1 MIDREYCRMMAAY
14 NRWMNERVY
23 ALCAGLD
30 DADRRRDMGA
40 FFRSVDGTLNHLLWA
55 DLIWLSRFT
64 GRPAPTT
71 RIDEPVHDDFR
82 ELRSAREALDREILD
97 WAEGIDPDWLGS
109 PFTWTTAT
117 DGSEHTRPAWMLVAH
132 YFQHQ
137 VHHRG
142 QLTTL
147 LMQLGQDPGVTDLP
161 FMPAEDRPHA

>member
-1 MIDREYCRMMAAY
+1 MIDREYCRTQADY
-14 NRWMNERVY
+14 NHWMNERLY
-23 ALCAGLD
+23 ALCAALD
-30 DADRRRDMGA
+30 DAERRRDLGA

-71 RIDEPVHDDFR
+71 RIDEPVCADFAS
-82 ELRSAREALDREILD
+82 LRAARESLDREIDD
-97 WAEGIDPDWLGS
+97 WAAAIDEDWLAA
-109 PFTWTTAT
+109 PFTWTTST
-117 DGSEHTRPAWMLVAH
+117 DGSEHTRPAWLLVVH

-147 LMQLGQDPGVTDLP
+147 LMQLGHDPGVTDLP
-161 FMPAEDRPHA
+161 FMPGAGRDA